1 MMKGIKY
8 CGECSFY
15 DWEKC
20 LICGNEEKL
29 TGPFFDNCPLP
40 DVEEV
45 RHGYWIKQPVS
56 QELCGVEYYRCSLCN
71 HEEQYKPPY
80 CPFCGAKMDRKK
92 D

>member
-1 MMKGIKY
+1 MKGIKY
-8 CGECSFY
+8 CGECCFY

-20 LICGNEEKL
+20 LICGNEKKL

-45 RHGYWIKQPVS
+45 RHGHWIKQPVS

-80 CPFCGAKMDRKK
+80 CPFCGAKMDGKE
-92 D
+92 